1 MNRGPASIA
10 AAAPRPEA
18 WRRYFRLAEHGSTV
32 RRELLAGLTTFT
44 TMAYIIVLNPA
55 ILAPTGIAQADL
67 LWATVIATVA
77 GTLLMGLWA
86 NLPIGLA
93 PGMGSNVVFAQV
105 LVSKMGVSWQIGLA
119 MVFCNGLLFFLLSMS
134 RWRQRIIEGFP
145 EPIKRGIGL
154 SIGGFIAWLGLSNCG
169 VIYNLPG
176 GGMTIGPLGQP
187 AQLLALAG
195 LLLTPALLTLRV
207 PCALLLGMVAVSVA
221 GLFVPG
227 SDGAPLTATP
237 QAVFALPPFNP
248 QMLFAFDLHGFFTH
262 FSVLLPVTLYFLV
275 SEFFSGTATLFAVT
289 RRANLQAPG
298 LDIPNARAAF
308 SSDALSSV
316 IGAVVG
322 TTTVTAYVESVA
334 GVEAGGRTGL
344 TALVVAGLFA
354 VSILFWPLIHCVPA
368 QASAVALVVVGFL
381 MLRSMGDLDFTQAE
395 SAIPP
400 LLMLLVT
407 LVTTDLMAG
416 MAIGCFIYTLIV
428 LARRQWARLTA
439 ILIGLDGVF
448 AFYLWVKEAL

>member
-1 MNRGPASIA
+1 MPC
-10 AAAPRPEA
+10 APRITA
-18 WRRYFRLAEHGSTV
+18 WRGYFRLAEQGTSA
-32 RRELLAGLTTFT
+32 RRELLAGLTTFA
-44 TMAYIIVLNPA
+44 TMAYIVVLNPA

-67 LWATVIATVA
+67 LWATVIATVV

-93 PGMGSNVVFAQV
+93 PGMGSNVVFAQI

-119 MVFCNGLLFFLLSMS
+119 MVLCNGLLFFLLSMS

-169 VIYNLPG
+169 LIHSLQG
-176 GGMTIGPLGQP
+176 GGITIVPFGQP
-187 AQLLALAG
+187 GQLLALAG
-195 LLLTPALLTLRV
+195 LLLAPLLMALRV
-207 PCALLLGMVAVSVA
+207 PCALLMAIVAVTVA

-227 SDGAPLTATP
+227 SDGTPLTATP
-237 QAVFALPPFNP
+237 LALFALPPFNP
-248 QMLFAFDLHGFFTH
+248 QMLFAFDLKGFFAH
-262 FSVLLPVTLYFLV
+262 FSLLLPVTLYFLI

-289 RRANLQAPG
+289 RRAHLQAPG
-298 LDIPNARAAF
+298 QDIPNARAAF
-308 SSDALSSV
+308 SSDALSSM
-316 IGAVVG
+316 IGAAVG
-322 TTTVTAYVESVA
+322 TTTVTAYVESIA

-354 VSILFWPLIHCVPA
+354 VSIQFWPLIHCVPA
-368 QASAVALVVVGFL
+368 QASAVALVMVGFL
-381 MLRSMGDLDFTQAE
+381 MLKSIGDLDFTQAE
-395 SAIPP
+395 TAIPP

-407 LVTTDLMAG
+407 LVTTDLMVG
-416 MAIGCFIYTLIV
+416 MAMGCFIYTLIV
-428 LARRQWARLTA
+428 LARRQWARLTV

-448 AFYLWVKEAL
+448 AFYLWVKDAL

>member
-1 MNRGPASIA
+1 MSLGPVSALVA
-10 AAAPRPEA
+10 AARPSA
-18 WRRYFRLAEHGSTV
+18 WRGFFRLAEQGTTA
-32 RRELLAGLTTFT
+32 RRELVAGLTTFA
-44 TMAYIIVLNPA
+44 TMGYIIVLNPA

-67 LWATVIATVA
+67 LWATVIATVV

-119 MVFCNGLLFFLLSMS
+119 MIFCNGLLFFLLSMS

-145 EPIKRGIGL
+145 EPIKQGIGL

-169 VIYNLPG
+169 LIHNLPDST
-176 GGMTIGPLGQP
+176 MTLGPLGQP

-195 LLLTPALLTLRV
+195 LLLTPVLMALRV
-207 PCALLLGMVAVSVA
+207 PCALLLGIVGVSAA
-221 GLFVPG
+221 GLLVPG
-227 SDGAPLTATP
+227 SDGMPLTAAP

-248 QMLFAFDLHGFFTH
+248 QMLLAFDLKGFFTH
-262 FSVLLPVTLYFLV
+262 FSLLLPVTLYFLI

-289 RRANLQAPG
+289 RRAHLQAPG
-298 LDIPNARAAF
+298 QDIPNARAAF

-316 IGAVVG
+316 IGAAVG
-322 TTTVTAYVESVA
+322 TTTVTAYVESIA

-344 TALVVAGLFA
+344 TAVVVAGLFA

-368 QASAVALVVVGFL
+368 QASAVALVMVGVL
-381 MLRSMGDLDFTQAE
+381 MLKSIGDLEFTQAE
-395 SAIPP
+395 MAIPP
-400 LLMLLVT
+400 VLMLLVT
-407 LVTTDLMAG
+407 LLTTDLMVG
-416 MAIGCFIYTLIV
+416 MAMGCFSYTVIV
-428 LARRQWARLTA
+428 LARRQWVRLTA

-448 AFYLWVKEAL
+448 AFYLWVKDAL